1 MRDIAIW
8 ITYHDN
14 AQIESYHLQEND
26 IFHLYNANDLMRHDC
41 NINYLNHF
49 YSEIVTMYWAWKNNI
64 QSEKIGFCHY
74 RRRFNK
80 LIEIKQEECQVLEIN
95 HHCPVFE
102 HYKVNHNYHD
112 LYDMI
117 DILNEQYGIDNKYS
131 QYLLTSRTFIPY
143 CSFIMHW
150 GDFIHLCEFLFPVL
164 EAYDKK
170 NGLHMNP
177 QQYMRKAKKDF
188 RYDDVQYQRRATAFL
203 AERLISCYIVCELK
217 PYSLISL

>member
-1 MRDIAIW
+1 MGDIAIW

-95 HHCPVFE
+95 PIVLFL
-102 HYKVNHNYHD
+102 NIIRSTTII
-112 LYDMI
+112 MI
-117 DILNEQYGIDNKYS
+117 
-131 QYLLTSRTFIPY
+131 
-143 CSFIMHW
+143 
-150 GDFIHLCEFLFPVL
+150 
-164 EAYDKK
+164 
-170 NGLHMNP
+170 
-177 QQYMRKAKKDF
+177 YM
-188 RYDDVQYQRRATAFL
+188 T
-203 AERLISCYIVCELK
+203 
-217 PYSLISL
+217 